1 MRKKVISVLLGVA
14 LLTGCATM
22 SDEARTKGEGTA
34 VGAGVGAALGAG
46 LGALLGG
53 RQGALLGAGLGAAV
67 GAGGGYLYGSHVANR
82 KKDYARQEDYLNALV
97 VSAQQVNDR
106 TDALRQEIAQ
116 LETETAQR
124 IEQYNQRTVQKSALK
139 KQERILATK
148 IEEGQKQLRI
158 LQTEIDVQQQA
169 LAQEQQT
176 PNKSQEATARLKNL
190 QVEINRLEGN
200 KTKLDND
207 VKRLAAIQIRP
218 TA

>member
-53 RQGALLGAGLGAAV
+53 RQGALLGAGLGAAE

-124 IEQYNQRTVQKSALK
+124 IEQYNQRTVQKSAAEEARTHPGN
-139 KQERILATK
+139 QDRGGTK
-148 IEEGQKQLRI
+148 AASDFTNG
-158 LQTEIDVQQQA
+158 
-169 LAQEQQT
+169 
-176 PNKSQEATARLKNL
+176 
-190 QVEINRLEGN
+190 NR
-200 KTKLDND
+200 
-207 VKRLAAIQIRP
+207 RP
-218 TA
+218 TASAGARTTNAE

>member
-1 MRKKVISVLLGVA
+1 MER
-14 LLTGCATM
+14 
-22 SDEARTKGEGTA
+22 
-34 VGAGVGAALGAG
+34 ALG
-46 LGALLGG
+46 LLWARGSAPFWVAE
-53 RQGALLGAGLGAAV
+53 QGALLGAGAWGCS
-67 GAGGGYLYGSHVANR
+67 GAGGGYLYGSHVADR
-82 KKDYARQEDYLNALV
+82 KKDYTRQEDYLNALV

-148 IEEGQKQLRI
+148 IEEGQKQLQI

-176 PNKSQEATARLKNL
+176 PNKSREATARLKNL

-218 TA
+218 SA